1 MRGFSFVFPKA
12 STKLKKHLPPSKNL
26 LNIASGTEEVD
37 NVLTQNDYF
46 PIQKDIKD
54 KIDEYNLVPE
64 KNFVN
69 ESYFLY
75 DKSNLILDTFITALN
90 KNISIYDSFSYFVGK
105 APNEMPTLIAA
116 EYLLTF
122 LVEKDTIRNNL
133 SFQLT
138 NISGNIPK
146 IKESKIY
153 NFSITRLGR
162 KRKLPMQEPIETII
176 VRAQQ
181 NFDIVGGLNP
191 IKIEIEDDRILNALK
206 KIQKCFVKNNSS
218 RFIIS
223 SFYQKRHATNISH
236 LQRTK
241 WG

>member
-1 MRGFSFVFPKA
+1 MRGFSFVFPNA
-12 STKLKKHLPPSKNL
+12 STKLKEYLPPSKDL

-54 KIDEYNLVPE
+54 KIDEYNSVPE

-90 KNISIYDSFSYFVGK
+90 KKISIYGSFIYFIGK
-105 APNEMPTLIAA
+105 A
-116 EYLLTF
+116 
-122 LVEKDTIRNNL
+122 
-133 SFQLT
+133 T
-138 NISGNIPK
+138 NIGGNIPE
-146 IKESKIY
+146 IKASKIY

-162 KRKLPMQEPIETII
+162 KRKLPTQEPIETII

-206 KIQKCFVKNNSS
+206 KN
-218 RFIIS
+218 
-223 SFYQKRHATNISH
+223 
-236 LQRTK
+236 TK
-241 WG
+241 MFCIE